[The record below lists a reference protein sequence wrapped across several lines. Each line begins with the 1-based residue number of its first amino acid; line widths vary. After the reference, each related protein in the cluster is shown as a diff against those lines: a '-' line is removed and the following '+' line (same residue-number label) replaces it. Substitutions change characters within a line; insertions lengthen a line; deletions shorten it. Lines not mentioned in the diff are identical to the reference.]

1 MDPVPYASLCR
12 IHPDHPT
19 SEEARGALK
28 TMVNARSNSGLAT
41 HLIRWR
47 QVNVWD
53 YYVEKYLIGEGS
65 IGNVSLVQRR
75 KGTEGGSA
83 YTKQR
88 AKEQNCVSVGCRGFF
103 GCFLPKRKPT
113 RIEKTTSGIANPSHH
128 SEYYALKSIHLRVV
142 ERKYLEELRNE
153 IDILRA
159 LDHPNIV
166 KAYEVYETK
175 GNIYVVM
182 EYCSGGDL
190 YSRAPYTENESVPL
204 ISQICSAICFMHK
217 NGVIHRDLKVEK

>member
-1 MDPVPYASLCR
+1 
-12 IHPDHPT
+12 
-19 SEEARGALK
+19 
-28 TMVNARSNSGLAT
+28 MVDDFGLAK

-53 YYVEKYLIGEGS
+53 YYVEKYRIGEGS
-65 IGNVSLVQRR
+65 IGNVSLVRRR

-88 AKEQNCVSVGCRGFF
+88 AKGQNGVSVGCRGFF
-103 GCFLPKRKPT
+103 GCLLPTKRTPP
-113 RIEKTTSGIANPSHH
+113 RIEKTTSGVAIPSHH
-128 SEYYALKSIHLRVV
+128 SEDYALKSIHLRVV

-190 YSRAPYTENESVPL
+190 YSRAPYTENESAPL

-217 NGVIHRDLKVEK
+217 NGVVHRDLKVEK